1 MTTENYVNAIVK
13 KIKCSRERKDE
24 IKKQLQADINGQL
37 QQGISLEKIMVQMGT
52 AIEIAEGFNETIPEE
67 EKKRYTRNKLLKII
81 LIVLVILSFIIFFV
95 YWTLPKG
102 QDINKSK
109 HFNQEQ
115 VTEAMKETI
124 RQLNA
129 SDYEALQTSAISQMQ
144 PFLTEEQ
151 IAAIKSSVSGDWGE
165 FENFGP
171 SYIMELSQQG
181 QHFAV
186 GEITVTYENIS
197 VTFRLTYDQ
206 DMKLAGMYVR

>member
-1 MTTENYVNAIVK
+1 MTTEKYVNAIVK
-13 KIKCSRERKDE
+13 KIKCSRDRKDE

-37 QQGISLEKIMVQMGT
+37 QQGISLDKIMVQMGT
-52 AIEIAEGFNETIPEE
+52 AIEIAEGFNENIPEE

-81 LIVLVILSFIIFFV
+81 LILLAILSFIIFFV

-129 SDYEALQTSAISQMQ
+129 SDYEALQTGAISQMQ

-151 IAAIKSSVSGDWGE
+151 IAAIKSSVSDDWGE

-181 QHFAV
+181 QYFAV

-206 DMKLAGMYVR
+206 NMKLAGMYVR